1 MPKKILIDAGQE
13 QEIRVALVD
22 ENNRIEDI
30 DFEVQDG
37 NKQLKGNI
45 YVARVLRVEAS
56 LQAVFVDYG
65 NERQGFLSFQEIHPD
80 YFNIPEPKKQDV
92 FEVLF
97 DTASL
102 GAAPVD
108 PKPVK
113 KQNLHR
119 KYNIQQVIRPKQT
132 MLVQVVKEERG
143 NKCAALTTYISLIGR
158 YCVLMPNTPGK
169 VGISKKIQGAEA
181 RDKLKEVVSELG
193 VDDNM
198 SVVIR
203 TVGEGRSKTEIEKDY
218 EYLLKIWQKISEDAK
233 TVEVPALLYEES
245 CLIKRTIRDMYN
257 DSVSDVVV
265 EGEEAY
271 RIAKDFMRSIDPAH
285 VKNVKQ
291 FHGKRSSGLFQHY
304 KIEEKLDTIYS
315 PRVDLPSG
323 GYIVINHTEALIAI
337 DINSGK
343 STKERNIE
351 ETAFRTNIE
360 AAEEISRQMIIR
372 NLSGIIIV
380 DFIDMENHHNREKLE
395 HAMLECLKKD
405 KARTQVSKISKLGLM
420 EISRQ
425 MLKPSIVQSKSGL
438 CPHCGGLGYLQTSDT
453 VGLRV
458 IRALQSEI
466 IDGVISIEVRTT
478 QPVAMNVLNNHRVM
492 LAKIEKDYNVK
503 IVISVDN
510 EMNDCKFEFHK
521 VFKVEEENQQ
531 WNADGK
537 ANHIDVSGVERLE
550 TVEEKKPHT
559 NAKTERK
566 PNPAALRENNYEK
579 DNDKLKVDRNGRGR
593 NSNDNKQVAKPLDA
607 VTTGKVDK
615 PVSQKLGV
623 QNANKHPNP
632 AENPIKVNRPQKKNF
647 RVIDLTSDT
656 DEPPV
661 FVYDE
666 PVTQEAKEVSPT
678 IATKRRRR
686 GKKNTQTPIV
696 QNVPNVIVAAE
707 AEKPQASSDVATVT
721 TDTVQSKPSTKSD
734 TDVHSDTRR
743 KETGTKPPARRK
755 SVNGKRK
762 TKTEVEESA
771 GDSKLE
777 VAGSGGAVEGEV
789 TQKAKPVA
797 SKPKAKSRSTKT
809 KTDAP
814 STASPVVQS
823 PEESA
828 VALVSDTQNPNTKKR
843 RSRSK
848 PAGKEKNNLQSEER
862 TRRGWLKL

>member
-37 NKQLKGNI
+37 NKQLKGNV
-45 YVARVLRVEAS
+45 YVAKVLRVEAS

-218 EYLLKIWQKISEDAK
+218 EYLLKIWQKISDDSKNAS
-233 TVEVPALLYEES
+233 VPALLYEES
-245 CLIKRTIRDMYN
+245 CLIKRTIRDMYT
-257 DSVSDVVV
+257 DAVSDVVV
-265 EGEEAY
+265 EGEDAY
-271 RIAKDFMRSIDPAH
+271 KVAKDFMRSIDPTH

-291 FHGKRSSGLFQHY
+291 FHGKGSSGLFQHY

-466 IDGVISIEVRTT
+466 IEGVISIEVRTT
-478 QPVAMNVLNNHRVM
+478 QPVAMNVLNNHRSM

-503 IVISVDN
+503 VMVSVDN

-521 VFKVEEENQQ
+521 IFKVEEENQQ
-531 WNADGK
+531 WNGDEKPETDA
-537 ANHIDVSGVERLE
+537 VGVEKAAV
-550 TVEEKKPHT
+550 VEDKKPHGNSSTQRTQNGLPNT
-559 NAKTERK
+559 N
-566 PNPAALRENNYEK
+566 NNG
-579 DNDKLKVDRNGRGR
+579 NNTNKLKGGKNERAR
-593 NSNDNKQVAKPLDA
+593 NSNDNKQFEKPLDA

-615 PVSQKLGV
+615 PVSQKPGV

-666 PVTQEAKEVSPT
+666 PVTQEAKEVSTPIT
-678 IATKRRRR
+678 TKRRRR
-686 GKKNTQTPIV
+686 GKKNAQIPIV
-696 QNVPNVIVAAE
+696 QNLPNVIVAAE
-707 AEKPQASSDVATVT
+707 TEKPQASSDVATFT
-721 TDTVQSKPSTKSD
+721 ADTVQSKPSTKSD
-734 TDVHSDTRR
+734 TDVHSDTRT

-755 SVNGKRK
+755 AVNGKRK
-762 TKTEVEESA
+762 TKTEIEESA
-771 GDSKLE
+771 GDSKLG
-777 VAGSGGAVEGEV
+777 VTAPGGDVEAEV
-789 TQKAKPVA
+789 TPKAKPVA
-797 SKPKAKSRSTKT
+797 AKPKAKSRSTKA
-809 KTDAP
+809 KTDAQSP
-814 STASPVVQS
+814 ASPVVQI
-823 PEESA
+823 PETPA
-828 VALVSDTQNPNTKKR
+828 VAPVSDTKNPNTKNQ